1 MLMKPSA
8 WIFCCRRVSV
18 NKSVLSYRTM
28 KNLLSLSNQIALCFI
43 TLFTFSIL
51 GCSNPASSEE
61 EHHDE
66 AIGAILKM
74 NGQEIARSDESG
86 VTGQIEVN
94 AGEETTL
101 ISIFFL
107 ADDGDEFQ
115 PDEPEFSLN
124 WKDIDTS
131 IADVEQHA
139 EDGKWSFHIH
149 GEAEG
154 NTSVVFQLFHDGHS
168 DFDTQPISVVVN

>member
-1 MLMKPSA
+1 
-8 WIFCCRRVSV
+8 
-18 NKSVLSYRTM
+18 M

-66 AIGAILKM
+66 AVGAILKM
-74 NGQEIARSDESG
+74 NGQEIVRSDESG

-124 WKDIDTS
+124 WTGIDTS
-131 IADVEQHA
+131 IAEVEQHT
-139 EDGKWSFHIH
+139 EDGKWSFHVV
-149 GEAEG
+149 GKAQDS
-154 NTSVVFQLFHDGHS
+154 TSVVFQLFHDIEDHS
-168 DFDTQPISVVVN
+168 DFNTLPIPVVVK

>member
-1 MLMKPSA
+1 MKY
-8 WIFCCRRVSV
+8 FT
-18 NKSVLSYRTM
+18 KLSTHT
-28 KNLLSLSNQIALCFI
+28 LLVALLAI
-43 TLFTFSIL
+43 LFTATA
-51 GCSNPASSEE
+51 CNNPASSEE
-61 EHHDE
+61 EHHEDPV
-66 AIGAILKM
+66 GAVLKM
-74 NGQEIARSDESG
+74 NGQEIARYDESG

-94 AGEETTL
+94 AGEETAL

-124 WKDIDTS
+124 WTDIDTS
-131 IADVEQHA
+131 IADVEQHE

-149 GEAEG
+149 GEASG

-168 DFDTQPISVVVN
+168 DFDTQPIPVVVN